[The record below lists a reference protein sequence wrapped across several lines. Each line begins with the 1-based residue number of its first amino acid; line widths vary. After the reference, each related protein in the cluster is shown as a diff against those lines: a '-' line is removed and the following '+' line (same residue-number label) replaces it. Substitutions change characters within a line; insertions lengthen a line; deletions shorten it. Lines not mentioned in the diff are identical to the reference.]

1 MIKKFV
7 QQSMLII
14 GIITFISCSK
24 KSDPV
29 PTPLLATIVTSQIT
43 SIEKDKALG
52 GGEVSSD
59 NGFAVTAKG
68 IVWSTSS
75 TPTIA
80 LSTKTVDGSGVGV
93 FSSNITNLSPNTTY
107 YVRGYA
113 TNKAGTI
120 YGGEKIFTTLLN
132 VGLPTLITSPI
143 TAITST
149 SANTGGNI
157 TSDNN
162 GPILSRGIVWSTST
176 SPTIALSTKT
186 TNGTGIGTFTTDITG
201 LSPNTKYFIR
211 SYATNIAGTSYG
223 EEISFTTSINISIP
237 TLSTVSISAIGNA
250 TAQSGGN
257 ISSANNGAIISR
269 GVVWST
275 SPTPAISLTSKTS
288 DGNGINSYVS
298 NITGL
303 TQNTRYYVRAYAT
316 NSAGTAYGNELS
328 FTTTANVNL
337 SLDGKW
343 QTSTGNGITISGTIG
358 VYYSFS
364 PSFLTAVAKGL
375 VAIGTT
381 TLKNIAN
388 VSSNKW
394 NCLALAIYTL
404 NGVPTQAIWSYN
416 GTITMSTDGKT
427 ITVDSNFIKPDGQNQ
442 NLNTEYI
449 RQ

>member
-1 MIKKFV
+1 MIRKFV
-7 QQSMLII
+7 YHSIIIVGILI
-14 GIITFISCSK
+14 FISCSK

-29 PTPLLATIVTSQIT
+29 PLPLFAIISTNSIT
-43 SIEKDKALG
+43 SIEKDKALSG
-52 GGEVSSD
+52 GDVSSD
-59 NGFAVTAKG
+59 NNFAVTAKG
-68 IVWSTSS
+68 VVWSTSS
-75 TPTIA
+75 APTIA

-107 YVRGYA
+107 YVRAYA

-120 YGGEKIFTTLLN
+120 YGSEKSFTTLLN

-149 SANTGGNI
+149 SANSGGNI

-162 GPILSRGIVWSTST
+162 GPVLSRGIVCSTST

-186 TNGTGIGTFTTDITG
+186 TNGTGTGTFTSDITG
-201 LSPNTKYFIR
+201 LIPNTKYFIR

-223 EEISFTTSINISIP
+223 EELSFTTSINISIP
-237 TLSTVSISAIGNA
+237 TLSTVSISGIGNA

-257 ISSANNGAIISR
+257 ISSANNGEIISR

-275 SPTPAISLTSKTS
+275 SSAPVISLTSKTS
-288 DGNGINSYVS
+288 DGNGISSYVS
-298 NITGL
+298 NISGL
-303 TQNTRYYVRAYAT
+303 TPNTRYYVRAYAT
-316 NSAGTAYGNELS
+316 NSAGTGYGSELS

-343 QTSTGNGITISGTIG
+343 MTSSGNGITISGTTG

-364 PSFLTAVAKGL
+364 SSFQTAVAKGL
-375 VAIGTT
+375 VAIGTV

-404 NGVPTQAIWSYN
+404 NGVPTQAIWSFN
-416 GTITMSTDGKT
+416 GTITMSADGKT

-442 NLNTEYI
+442 NLNTVYT